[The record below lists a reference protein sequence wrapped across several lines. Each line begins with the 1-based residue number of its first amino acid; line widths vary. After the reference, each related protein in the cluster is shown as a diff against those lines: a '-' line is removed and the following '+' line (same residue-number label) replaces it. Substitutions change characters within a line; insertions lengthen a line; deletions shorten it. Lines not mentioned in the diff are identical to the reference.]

1 MEIDVGYTD
10 ICSCSPDKYDRNH
23 YILYEHNRAPGY
35 YILLDRQ
42 QYVNGNTKF
51 CTEAADEKYFYL
63 GVASQTQYWKRRL
76 RGRNKRNQQSM
87 GVD

>member
-23 YILYEHNRAPGY
+23 YIHYDLSNVPGY
-35 YILLDRQ
+35 YIQLERQ
-42 QYVNGNTKF
+42 QRVNGNTRF
-51 CTEAADEKYFYL
+51 PYEAADEKYFYL
-63 GVASQTQYWKRRL
+63 NTINQAQYMHRRL
-76 RGRNKRNQQSM
+76 RGRITRDKQSV